1 MQRDTAWDAYPG
13 RLHASHRTASAS
25 SRKRIPVA
33 RQAAPGSRA
42 SASWQHAQH
51 SQLTDIGPAWLDS
64 CATSSIPKGVAPMP
78 AFTVSR
84 LLVLIALV
92 LFLLAA
98 FHVGLG
104 TVDLIAL
111 GLAVYMGSHLVP

>member
-1 MQRDTAWDAYPG
+1 MGCVPRPA
-13 RLHASHRTASAS
+13 
-25 SRKRIPVA
+25 A
-33 RQAAPGSRA
+33 RQHLAPGPRPA
-42 SASWQHAQH
+42 GNARKH
-51 SQLTDIGPAWLDS
+51 SELTDIGPAWLDS

-104 TVDLIAL
+104 AVDLIAL